1 MPAKLTGDLTKRMRR
16 GERRVNAAVQSTAK
30 AIVKGAKERAPVDTG
45 HLKQS
50 IKAERLEDDQA
61 LVTVDTRDDRHPS
74 YAAYQEYGTRYHGAQ
89 PFLIPA
95 AEAEREPFRRKI
107 RKAYEP

>member
-16 GERRVNAAVQSTAK
+16 GERRTNAAVQSTAK
-30 AIVKGAKERAPVDTG
+30 AIVKGAQTHVPVDTG
-45 HLKQS
+45 HLRGS
-50 IKAERLEDDQA
+50 IKADKLEGDQA

-74 YAAYQEYGTRYHGAQ
+74 YAAYVEYGTRHMAAQ

-107 RKAYEP
+107 RKAYEQ